1 MDDIY
6 PCARLRAA
14 GLIQSMYIQQAEI
27 GNYFMPMPPF
37 QEFMR
42 PILKCLEDGA
52 PRKSRDITEAMAVQ
66 FALTPAERN
75 ALLPGGSLVIRN
87 RVGWAIT
94 DLGKARLI
102 ERVSHGLWRV
112 TADGKAAL
120 GKYPTAI
127 GLAELGTY
135 SAFMQWKSGF
145 ASVLATTTDEPPSAH
160 SGPTQG
166 EADETPDEAMERI
179 DRELRQEI
187 EDELLARLHEMPP
200 ARFEWLVEELVIK
213 LGYGA
218 SASEVKAALRRGS
231 GDQGVDG
238 VISEDRL
245 GLGQIY
251 LQAKRWQSK
260 VSRPEIQAF
269 VGAML
274 GRAQKGVFITTSEY
288 TKEALEY
295 AKAVQGL
302 RIRLVDGR
310 ELASLMVDV
319 GLGVS
324 EGRTYR
330 TYRIDNDFFEE
341 GE

>member
-1 MDDIY
+1 
-6 PCARLRAA
+6 
-14 GLIQSMYIQQAEI
+14 
-27 GNYFMPMPPF
+27 MPMPPF

-87 RVGWAIT
+87 RVGWAMT
-94 DLGKARLI
+94 DLGKAGLI
-102 ERVSHGLWRV
+102 ERVSHGVWRV
-112 TADGKAAL
+112 TSDGKAAL
-120 GKYPTAI
+120 VKYPSAI
-127 GLAELGTY
+127 SLRELGTY
-135 SAFMQWKSGF
+135 PAFKKWKAEF
-145 ASVLATTTDEPPSAH
+145 AAPVTTATSEPLLGHSPLAP
-160 SGPTQG
+160 G
-166 EADETPDEAMERI
+166 EADETPHEVM
-179 DRELRQEI
+179 DRLDGELRHEVQ
-187 EDELLARLHEMPP
+187 DELLARMLEMPP
-200 ARFEWLVEELVIK
+200 ARFEWLVEELVVK

-218 SASEVKAALRRGS
+218 SASEVKAAMRRGA

-260 VSRPEIQAF
+260 VTRPDIQAF
-269 VGAML
+269 VGAMH

-288 TKEALEY
+288 TKDALEY

-310 ELASLMVDV
+310 ELASIMVDV
-319 GLGVS
+319 GLGVA

-330 TYRIDNDFFEE
+330 TYRIDNDFFEDE
-341 GE
+341 Y